1 MKCFWI
7 ILSILAVAAL
17 ALIKPGW
24 ETDLVGFGL
33 LIIIAGIEFVKRE
46 KIDQIILHIYE
57 EIPPDR
63 RYSR

>member
-1 MKCFWI
+1 MHRFWI

-33 LIIIAGIEFVKRE
+33 LIIIAGIQFV
-46 KIDQIILHIYE
+46 
-57 EIPPDR
+57 
-63 RYSR
+63 